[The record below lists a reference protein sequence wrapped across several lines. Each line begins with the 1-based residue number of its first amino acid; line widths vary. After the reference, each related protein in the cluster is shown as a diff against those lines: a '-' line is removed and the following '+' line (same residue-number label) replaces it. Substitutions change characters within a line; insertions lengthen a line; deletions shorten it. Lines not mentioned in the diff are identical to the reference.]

1 MTDLVLLK
9 HGASG
14 LLLPDD
20 TDTSEFIK
28 KLKDGAIIRADFKK
42 MRNPKF
48 HRKFFAL
55 LNFAYENWEPAAQTY
70 KDQVVE
76 KNFDRFR
83 ADIAILAGF
92 YTVVVNIKGEPRYEA
107 KSISFASMDE
117 AEFDKLYQATITVIM
132 KHILTKYTRE
142 DLDQVINELLNFA

>member
-1 MTDLVLLK
+1 MTELVLLK

-20 TDTSEFIK
+20 TDTAEFIK

-55 LNFAYENWEPAAQTY
+55 LNFAYEQWDPEAQTY

-76 KNFDRFR
+76 KNFERFR
-83 ADIAILAGF
+83 SDIAILAGF
-92 YTVVVNIKGEPRYEA
+92 GFPVTNLKGEIRMEA
-107 KSISFASMDE
+107 KSIRFASMDE
-117 AEFDKLYQATITVIM
+117 SEFSILYEKTITVIM
-132 KHILTKYTRE
+132 KNILTKYSR
-142 DLDQVINELLNFA
+142 DDIDNVVNQLLDFS

>member
-1 MTDLVLLK
+1 MTELILVK
-9 HGASG
+9 HSQSG

-20 TDTSEFIK
+20 ADTSDFIK

-42 MRNPKF
+42 MRNPAF
-48 HRKFFAL
+48 HRKYYAL
-55 LNFAYENWEPAAQTY
+55 LNFAYENWEPTAQTY

-83 ADIAILAGF
+83 KDVAILAGF
-92 YTVVVNIKGEPRYEA
+92 GFPTYNIRGEMRMEA

-117 AEFDKLYQATITVIM
+117 MEFSALYEKTITVIM
-132 KHILTKYTRE
+132 KHILTNYTAQ
-142 DLDQVINELLNFA
+142 DINNTINELLSFT

>member
-1 MTDLVLLK
+1 MTELVLVK
-9 HGASG
+9 HSASG

-20 TDTSEFIK
+20 VDTSDFIK

-42 MRNPKF
+42 MRNPAF
-48 HRKFFAL
+48 HRKYYAL
-55 LNFAYENWEPAAQTY
+55 LNFAYENWEPTAQTY

-83 ADIAILAGF
+83 KDIAILAGF

-117 AEFDKLYQATITVIM
+117 VEFEKLFQSTITVIM
-132 KHILTKYTRE
+132 KHILTNYTAQ
-142 DLDQVINELLNFA
+142 DINNTINELLSFT

>member
-1 MTDLVLLK
+1 MTILSLLK
-9 HGASG
+9 HSPSG

-20 TDTSEFIK
+20 EATREYIS
-28 KLKDGAIIRADFKK
+28 KLKHGSIVRAEFKK
-42 MRNPKF
+42 MRNPRF
-48 HRKFFAL
+48 HRLYFAL
-55 LNFAYENWEPAAQTY
+55 LNFAYENWQPEAQTY

-92 YTVVVNIKGEPRYEA
+92 GFPTYNIRGEMRMEA

-117 AEFDKLYQATITVIM
+117 TEFSKLFEKTITVIM
-132 KHILTKYTRE
+132 KHILTNYTRE
-142 DLDQVINELLNFA
+142 DLNNVINHLLDFT

>member
-1 MTDLVLLK
+1 MTELVLVK
-9 HGASG
+9 HSQSG

-20 TDTSEFIK
+20 VDTSDFIK

-42 MRNPKF
+42 MRNPAF
-48 HRKFFAL
+48 HRKYYAL
-55 LNFAYENWEPAAQTY
+55 LNFAYENWEPSAQTY

-83 ADIAILAGF
+83 KDIAILAGF
-92 YTVVVNIKGEPRYEA
+92 GFPTYNIRGEMRMEA

-117 AEFDKLYQATITVIM
+117 VEFEKLFQSTITVIM
-132 KHILTKYTRE
+132 KHILTNYTQE
-142 DLDQVINELLNFA
+142 DIQNVVNQLLDFT